1 METFSALLAC
11 CEGKHR
17 SPVDSPH
24 KGQWRGALMFSL
36 LCTWTNGWVNSRDAG
51 DLRRHRAH
59 DDFTVMIPVL
69 FQCRAMIRNT
79 KMFPHFPI
87 RQSTH
92 KGLFDVDIVPISIFG
107 KGVSRSLSGSVR
119 YEVENVE
126 NTNKVKECICL
137 SLLIIICCHQIASSL
152 RTANVRWLFG
162 RKIDFFCVIEISFWN
177 KRNNLFLTKY
187 SENKMRY
194 PNVSYYMPISHT
206 LPCRYDAAQYC
217 SKHVYVMM
225 VFDNHTSQFARMG
238 SLMCTRILQP
248 NFTT

>member
-51 DLRRHRAH
+51 DLRHHRAH
-59 DDFTVMIPVL
+59 DDVTVMMPVL

-87 RQSTH
+87 RQSTP
-92 KGLFDVDIVPISIFG
+92 KGLFDVDVVPISIFG

-119 YEVENVE
+119 YEVENGK
-126 NTNKVKECICL
+126 NTNKVKECTCL
-137 SLLIIICCHQIASSL
+137 LLLIIICCNQIASSL
-152 RTANVRWLFG
+152 KTNVRWLFG
-162 RKIDFFCVIEISFWN
+162 WKIDLFWVIDSSFWN

-187 SENKMRY
+187 TENKMRY
-194 PNVSYYMPISHT
+194 PNVSYYTMSISHT
-206 LPCRYDAAQYC
+206 FPCRNAAAQYC
-217 SKHVYVMM
+217 SNVYLMV

-238 SLMCTRILQP
+238 SLMCTRILPP
-248 NFTT
+248 NITS